1 MFDGVRYRNYTA
13 HIARDERHNS
23 IRLNQGTSRLIDQDA
38 IARTIGSRVRATRLA
53 AGATRRRLA
62 ERSDVSER
70 YLNQLEN
77 GEANVSIAV
86 LARVA
91 SALNIDMISLLPAAD
106 GAALNGANTRHA
118 ALTDIIARMS
128 LREQEEAIPA
138 MEAFLKDKRKSLKG
152 IALLGLRGAGKT
164 TIGKLFAKRHSLPF
178 FSITLESEARAG
190 ISINDLFNLGGP
202 DAYRTLENDVVRDL
216 SGRNDRIVLET
227 AGGIVSNGPALD
239 LIIKSFK
246 TVWLK
251 ASPEEHLER
260 VIRQGDMRP
269 IRGTPQALEHLKTLL
284 ATREQEYARADCV
297 LDTTGRTPEACVD
310 ELEKMAA
317 AVITS

>member
-1 MFDGVRYRNYTA
+1 
-13 HIARDERHNS
+13 
-23 IRLNQGTSRLIDQDA
+23 LIDQSG
-38 IARTIGSRVRATRLA
+38 IARTIGTRVRATRHES
-53 AGATRRRLA
+53 GTTRRHLA

-91 SALNIDMISLLPAAD
+91 DALNVDMISLLSASGSPT
-106 GAALNGANTRHA
+106 LNGEHA
-118 ALTDIIARMS
+118 RLPAHAPLADIIGRMS
-128 LREQEEAIPA
+128 LREQQDAVA
-138 MEAFLKDKRKSLKG
+138 TMEQFLKDKRKSLKG

-164 TIGKLFAKRHSLPF
+164 TIGNLFAKRHGLPF
-178 FSITLESEARAG
+178 FSITIESEARAG

-202 DAYRTLENDVVRDL
+202 EAYRTLENDVVKDL

-260 VIRQGDMRP
+260 VVRQGDMRP

-284 ATREQEYARADCV
+284 ATREQEYSRADCV

-317 AVITS
+317 AVIAS